1 MTKDPV
7 LLPEESVICGCKQD
21 KGGILLTSDGWL
33 AEEVSARFEGLT
45 RLHRLL
51 HLSKVESL
59 HPLEVRKQNGIAGWA
74 MMACLMLTGAFCLNL
89 LVGEWMWVWEGSQ
102 TYTCA
107 DGQEIPYDL
116 WFDGEVSCADG
127 SDVEFDPAVL
137 LIFSPFILGLILG
150 ILRIRVMEAK
160 ILSIDHGNGTMRLNS
175 LSTNLDLLW
184 KIYLSS
190 LLILII
196 LSILSPLNRVN
207 RVIEDWGHEIVI
219 GVVLISGWYQLQQN
233 REKDRSPEEIT
244 YVSLEEFHENLSTA
258 LGLSEGGTGNQEIRA
273 LSDSMG
279 GELAIIRKRL
289 EEHEEIL
296 TQIVVHYDHI
306 YSGSTHWMG
315 TSAVRVATEILLAH
329 RLREILPNPSKET
342 RTLANYRDQLK
353 KHDSGMDSE
362 VLRSIDVIVSLGNA
376 AAHNMEATKQ
386 DYLSALQKF
395 ADVVEWH
402 LSTPAKNVSGI

>member
-1 MTKDPV
+1 MTRDPV
-7 LLPEESVICGCKQD
+7 LLPEESVICGCKQEE
-21 KGGILLTSDGWL
+21 GAILLTSDGWL
-33 AEEVSARFEGLT
+33 AQEASARFEGLT

-51 HLSKVESL
+51 HLSKIESL
-59 HPLEVRKQNGIAGWA
+59 QPVEAQKHNGIAQLVL
-74 MMACLMLTGAFCLNL
+74 MATLVSTSALFCYIILDNSEEL
-89 LVGEWMWVWEGSQ
+89 WGGRGE
-102 TYTCA
+102 YYICA

-116 WFDGEVSCADG
+116 WSDGQIKCVDG
-127 SDVEFDPAVL
+127 SDEGFDPL
-137 LIFSPFILGLILG
+137 LLVIFSPMILGVLLNYVG
-150 ILRIRVMEAK
+150 LDTDDEK
-160 ILSIDHGNGTMRLNS
+160 IMSIVHENGTMNLEEFSGRLG
-175 LSTNLDLLW
+175 LLW
-184 KIYLSS
+184 KFYGLSFWTFF
-190 LLILII
+190 ILNA
-196 LSILSPLNRVN
+196 LDGLNPFLQ
-207 RVIEDWGHEIVI
+207 EYKHH
-219 GVVLISGWYQLQQN
+219 VVLGLCLLFLWNQIQQN
-233 REKDRSPEEIT
+233 REKDEGAEEIT
-244 YVSLEEFHENLSTA
+244 YVSLEGFHENLSTA
-258 LGLSEGGTGNQEIRA
+258 LGLSERGSGNQEVRA

-279 GELAIIRKRL
+279 GELEIIRKRL

-315 TSAVRVATEILLAH
+315 TSAVRASTEILLAH
-329 RLREILPNPSKET
+329 RLRELLPNPSKET

-402 LSTPAKNVSGI
+402 LSTPPKSIIGS